1 MRKKWFKKGSA
12 VLLAAAMVLSLFPG
26 MKGTLATV
34 QAAENETPTSGYWTD
49 VAGLK
54 NFSLDEAND
63 TEGKIIFGQN
73 GSGAAQQWKIA
84 GVDSGIKDAKGNVTE
99 KDLLDAAAAENVK
112 VYGMSENMVASAA
125 DKATVLL
132 GFGSMDEA
140 DMKEGLRRLQNA
152 WL

>member
-1 MRKKWFKKGSA
+1 MTAR
-12 VLLAAAMVLSLFPG
+12 
-26 MKGTLATV
+26 
-34 QAAENETPTSGYWTD
+34 
-49 VAGLK
+49 
-54 NFSLDEAND
+54 
-63 TEGKIIFGQN
+63 
-73 GSGAAQQWKIA
+73 
-84 GVDSGIKDAKGNVTE
+84 GNVTE
-99 KDLLDAAAAENVK
+99 KELLDAAAAENVK